1 MSKRVSD
8 EPPLFGQASD
18 SSEPVTDEPALFGIA
33 SREPADP
40 LAALG
45 NEPALGLNRDL
56 PNYEQ
61 VYRQFRSE
69 GPVSWWTALG
79 VTAANALTGVLIMML
94 PIGLMLAR
102 LFGATRISVS
112 FPWTAYIPALVGVF
126 LVIPALV
133 WVEIRPWTVP
143 NAGVL
148 AAATGGPGLGVGL
161 WLASL
166 GVLNG
171 SMGVVVVA
179 FLALVIPAALSALGV
194 IQVWNAVDLRGEV
207 PDPTLVIPY
216 SVAAGIVAMIGVL
229 VSSTV

>member
-1 MSKRVSD
+1 MTEGVS
-8 EPPLFGQASD
+8 
-18 SSEPVTDEPALFGIA
+18 DEPALFGQALDSSEPVSDEPALVGVA
-33 SREPADP
+33 SRDSADP

-45 NEPALGLNRDL
+45 NEPALGANRDL
-56 PNYEQ
+56 PDYEQ
-61 VYRQFRSE
+61 VYRQFRDE
-69 GPVSWWTALG
+69 GPVSWSTAVGVAAATAL
-79 VTAANALTGVLIMML
+79 TSVLIMLL

-102 LFGATRISVS
+102 VFGTTRISVT
-112 FPWTAYIPALVGVF
+112 FPWNAYIPALVGVF

-143 NAGVL
+143 NAAILG
-148 AAATGGPGLGVGL
+148 AATGGPSLGLGL

-171 SMGVVVVA
+171 SIGVVGVA
-179 FLALVIPAALSALGV
+179 FLALIIPAALSALGV
-194 IQVWNAVDLRGEV
+194 MRVWNAVDLRGEV

-216 SVAAGIVAMIGVL
+216 SIAAGIVAMIGVL